1 MRHTRT
7 LPRQVPSRD
16 VRCLWFKFVRFPWVY
31 VQRYPAGSVVV
42 VGRESEA
49 RSGVSGEDD
58 GGGGVDVSEDA
69 GGGALAVPEVRG
81 IDPDA
86 RVGWVPAE

>member
-1 MRHTRT
+1 M
-7 LPRQVPSRD
+7 
-16 VRCLWFKFVRFPWVY
+16 
-31 VQRYPAGSVVV
+31 V

-58 GGGGVDVSEDA
+58 GGEGVDVSEDA

-86 RVGWVPAE
+86 RVGWVPAR